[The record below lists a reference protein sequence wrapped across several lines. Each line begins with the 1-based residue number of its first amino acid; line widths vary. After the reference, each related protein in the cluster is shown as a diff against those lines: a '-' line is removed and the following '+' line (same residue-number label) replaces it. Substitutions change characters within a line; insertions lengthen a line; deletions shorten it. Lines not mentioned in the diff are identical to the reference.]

1 MVAILTT
8 IHILASVIMI
18 LVVLL
23 QSGKSADLAGA
34 FGGGGSQTAFGPRGA
49 ATLLSKITT
58 ISAIVFMITSISL
71 AIMASRRTTGS
82 VLEGGSAPV
91 PQQSLPVSPPA
102 STAPGTP
109 QPQPGTPGGQS
120 SGAAPTSPGKEG
132 KPESPQPA
140 KSTPQKPAP
149 ASPVKK

>member
-1 MVAILTT
+1 MVAVFTT

-58 ISAIVFMITSISL
+58 ISAIVFMITSVTL
-71 AIMASRRTTGS
+71 AIMASKRTTGS
-82 VLEGGSAPV
+82 VLEGGSTPV
-91 PQQSLPVSPPA
+91 PQQALPVSPPV
-102 STAPGTP
+102 SPAPATP
-109 QPQPGTPGGQS
+109 QPQQGTPGGQT
-120 SGAAPTSPGKEG
+120 SGASPSAPANQGKAG
-132 KPESPQPA
+132 SPQPS
-140 KSTPQKPAP
+140 KSAPQKPAP
-149 ASPVKK
+149 AAPVKK

>member
-1 MVAILTT
+1 MVAVLTT

-71 AIMASRRTTGS
+71 AITASRRMTGS
-82 VLEGGSAPV
+82 VLEGGSTPV
-91 PQQSLPVSPPA
+91 NQQSLPVSPPA
-102 STAPGTP
+102 TPAPGTP

-120 SGAAPTSPGKEG
+120 SGAAPTSPGNQG
-132 KPESPQPA
+132 KAEPSQPA

-149 ASPVKK
+149 APPVKK